1 MAQIIGSS
9 NHRQEAA
16 IKATAI
22 LDSATERAEKA
33 VRKAFAGRP
42 RSVVEKAAGTVFA
55 VLAAPD
61 QIDGTRGQLVELLKF
76 EVLAPRG
83 IDRRRVGQLLGV
95 LAAVDQVVENRKLDA
110 GRDVEIARLEK
121 LAGSIVGDRAA
132 ADGYRQLAASL
143 KEARPVAADVTK
155 LRKAAGAHRRMS
167 TSMSS
172 GPDRFG
178 HLQAADD
185 ADRDADRIERTLA
198 KAGVAV
204 TASDTAA
211 GLFAELSRQSES
223 IHDQIDEIAKSAG
236 NEPPPRAVAS
246 IGKSEAAAS
255 AWVELSKSFA
265 DLAPR
270 VQTLKQMPLHN
281 GPQRMRRD
289 GPAASPEPT
298 ADQVKAADYRRQAG
312 IVSDPA
318 LRKGYEQL
326 AANLEKNAKK
336 GNRP

>member
-1 MAQIIGSS
+1 MAHIDGNNSS
-9 NHRQEAA
+9 ETAA
-16 IKATAI
+16 AKATAVV
-22 LDSATERAEKA
+22 DARSERVEKA
-33 VRKAFAGRP
+33 VRSAFAGKDP
-42 RSVVEKAAGTVFA
+42 RAIAKAAELLFVA
-55 VLAAPD
+55 MAAPD
-61 QIDGTRGQLVELLKF
+61 LIVKTRGELVEVLKF

-236 NEPPPRAVAS
+236 NPAPARAVAS
-246 IGKSEAAAS
+246 ISKSATAPA
-255 AWVELSKSFA
+255 AWVELSKSYA

-270 VQTLKQMPLHN
+270 VQTLKQMPLHT

-289 GPAASPEPT
+289 GPAASSEPS

-318 LRKGYEQL
+318 LRKGYIEL
-326 AANLEKNAKK
+326 AENLEKNAKK